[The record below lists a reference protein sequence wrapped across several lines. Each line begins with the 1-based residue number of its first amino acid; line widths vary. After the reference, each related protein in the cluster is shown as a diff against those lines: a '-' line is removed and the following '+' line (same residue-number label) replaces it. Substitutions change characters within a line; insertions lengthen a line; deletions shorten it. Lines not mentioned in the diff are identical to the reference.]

1 MLLPAPEDMPEVLPA
16 VPEDRLPPDP
26 DVLGVLPPRPVELP
40 LEPVPVE
47 PERLPLDVAL
57 GLVSG
62 DLRIPPEDLEL
73 LSGATL
79 GVGVDRKAA
88 PLPRRLMGT
97 SELASWDQPCQPAG
111 PPHPNPRR
119 AANPHRYQPGP
130 FQPDSCQQ
138 YVRPCQLW

>member
-1 MLLPAPEDMPEVLPA
+1 M
-16 VPEDRLPPDP
+16 LPPEP
-26 DVLGVLPPRPVELP
+26 DVLDVLPPEPDVLEVLPPRPEAVPLDAAPPEPEILP
-40 LEPVPVE
+40 LE
-47 PERLPLDVAL
+47 VAL

-62 DLRIPPEDLEL
+62 ELRIPPEDLEP

-97 SELASWDQPCQPAG
+97 SELVSWDQPCQPAG

-119 AANPHRYQPGP
+119 DANPHRYQPGP
-130 FQPDSCQQ
+130 FHPASDQQ
-138 YVRPCQLW
+138 YVRPFGQIPELL